1 MFGIL
6 KKKLKQFAESVKKVK
21 KEPPAGRPRIRKTT
35 KIRKVL
41 GLKLTEKDL
50 EQPLW
55 DLHLALLESDVSLEV
70 AEELCDGIKKEL
82 LGSEVKGSIEDA
94 VQRAIWDG
102 LTRALAFDTYNIVD
116 KVRNGEKPYVIL
128 FVGPNGSGKTTT
140 IAKLANLLKK
150 NGLSC
155 VIAAADTFRAASIEQ
170 LEVHGN
176 RVGVRV
182 IKHGYGADPAAV
194 AFDAVKHAQAAGLD
208 AVLVDTAGR
217 QQTNVNLVEEMKKI
231 ERVVKP
237 KLKIFVGES
246 IAGNA
251 IIEQVKEF
259 HKAIGLDGVI
269 LSKLDVDEKGGTAI
283 SISKTTGVPI
293 VYVGTGQDYDS
304 LEPFNKEKIIKA
316 ILS

>member
-1 MFGIL
+1 MFGRL
-6 KKKLKQFAESVKKVK
+6 KEKLKQFSSSVKKEK
-21 KEPPAGRPRIRKTT
+21 KPRIRTTT
-35 KIRKVL
+35 KLKKAL

-70 AEELCDGIKKEL
+70 AEEICDGIKKEL
-82 LGSEVKGSIEDA
+82 LENGVKGNVEDA
-94 VQRAIWDG
+94 VQKAIKD
-102 LTRALAFDTYNIVD
+102 ALEGELSFETYDLVD
-116 KVRNGEKPYVIL
+116 KVKHSEKPYIML

-140 IAKLANLLKK
+140 IAKIANLFKK

-176 RVGVRV
+176 RLGVRV
-182 IKHGYGADPAAV
+182 IKHKYGSDPTAV
-194 AFDAVKHAQAAGLD
+194 AYDAVKHAEAKKLD

-217 QQTNVNLVEEMKKI
+217 QQTNLNLIEEMRKI
-231 ERVVKP
+231 ERVIAP
-237 KLKIFVGES
+237 QLKIFVGES
-246 IAGNA
+246 IAGST
-251 IIEQVKEF
+251 IIEQVRDFNE
-259 HKAIGLDGVI
+259 AIGLDGVI
-269 LSKLDVDEKGGTAI
+269 LAKLDVDEKGGTAI

-293 VYVGTGQDYDS
+293 IYVGTGQDYDA
-304 LEPFNKEKIIKA
+304 LERFDKEKIIKA